1 MTPGEPFAIL
11 AVMGMTLTEKLLA
24 AHAGR
29 AVVEPGEFII
39 ARVDVVMGND
49 GSTAGAL
56 PVWRAMGATRVFDPE
71 RVAIVLDHF
80 VPTKDIQAANLLQ
93 PVRQWVRAQGI
104 RHFFDEGRTGIAHT
118 ILPEQGLV
126 VPGDLMVGGDSH
138 SCTNGALGAFATG
151 VGSTDLASVLALGEV
166 WLRVPASQKFV
177 YHGTPPRWVMG
188 KDLILATIGRIGI
201 DGALYRAMEFAG
213 PTIATLSMSE
223 RLTICN
229 MAIEAGAKSGIIA
242 PDAVT
247 IDYVRERAKRP
258 WRLYASDPD
267 ARYAEIHELDVG
279 TLRPQVAKPF
289 SPDNVAPVEEVA
301 GTALDQVFLGSCTNG
316 KLEDLRVAAEVLR
329 GKKVHPDTRMIVIP
343 ASQWIYAQALREG
356 LLEVFVE
363 AGAAVSTPT
372 CGACFGGHMGILAAD
387 EVCLS
392 TTNRNFVGRMGHPTA
407 KVYLANPAVA
417 AASAVKGAIASPEE
431 VSAPAGAR

>member
-1 MTPGEPFAIL
+1 MTI
-11 AVMGMTLTEKLLA
+11 TEKILA

-29 AVVEPGEFII
+29 AAVEPGEFIV

-56 PVWRAMGATRVFDPE
+56 PVWRQIGAPRVFDAA
-71 RVAIVLDHF
+71 RVVIVFDHF
-80 VPTKDIQAANLLQ
+80 VPTKDIEAANLLA

-126 VPGDLMVGGDSH
+126 VAGDVMVGGDSH
-138 SCTNGALGAFATG
+138 SCTNGALGAFAAG

-166 WLRVPASQKFV
+166 WLKVPASQKFV
-177 YHGTPPRWVMG
+177 YRGTPRRWVMG

-201 DGALYRAMEFAG
+201 DGALYQAMEFTG
-213 PTIATLSMSE
+213 PTLAGLSMSE

-242 PDAVT
+242 PDEVT
-247 IDYVRERAKRP
+247 LAYARGRAQRP
-258 WRLYASDPD
+258 GRLFASDRD
-267 ARYAEIHELDVG
+267 ARYAAVHEFDVT
-279 TLRPQVAKPF
+279 TLHPQVARPF
-289 SPDNVAPVEEVA
+289 SPDNVVPVDEVV
-301 GTALDQVFLGSCTNG
+301 GTPLDQVFLGSCTNG
-316 KLEDLRVAAEVLR
+316 KLEDLRIAAEVLR
-329 GKKVHPDTRMIVIP
+329 GKKVHPLTRMIVIP
-343 ASQWIYAQALREG
+343 ASQWIYTQALREG
-356 LLEVFVE
+356 LLEVFAE
-363 AGAAVSTPT
+363 AGAAISTPT
-372 CGACFGGHMGILAAD
+372 CGACFGGHMGILGAN

-417 AASAVKGAIASPEE
+417 AASAVKGTIATPEE
-431 VSAPAGAR
+431 VSAGR